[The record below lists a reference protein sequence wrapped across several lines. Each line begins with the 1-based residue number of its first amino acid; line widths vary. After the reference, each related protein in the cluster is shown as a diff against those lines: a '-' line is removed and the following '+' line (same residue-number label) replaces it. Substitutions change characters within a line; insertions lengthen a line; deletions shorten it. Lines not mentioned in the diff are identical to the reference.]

1 MVSEMTETRKWT
13 LGAVLVAVLILV
25 AGWFLLISP
34 KRADVAELQTQT
46 EAQLDENSS
55 LQTEITVLKEQNKDL
70 PEKQAELAAIQTK
83 IPQAPDLAG
92 YVRELQD
99 IGRQSGVAFT
109 SLTPSTPAAIGAAGT
124 APGAGLPP
132 EALAAINVDMVVSG
146 GYFEITKFLNELE
159 TSARYTLVSG
169 YTLSQGEASGEGDA
183 AAADEA
189 KTGPADL
196 TATINARIFLVPSTP
211 EVTDT
216 TSTAPAPAPTTST
229 AP

>member
-1 MVSEMTETRKWT
+1 MTETRKWT

-55 LQTEITVLKEQNKDL
+55 LQTEIAVLKEQNKDL
-70 PEKQAELAAIQTK
+70 PEKQAELAALQTK

-99 IGRQSGVAFT
+99 LGRQSGVAFT
-109 SLTPSTPAAIGAAGT
+109 SLTPAAPVSIGDTAAAVQGAA
-124 APGAGLPP
+124 LPP
-132 EALAAINVDMVVSG
+132 EALAAINVDMVVTG
-146 GYFEITKFLNELE
+146 GYFEITKFMNELE

-169 YTLSQGEASGEGDA
+169 YTIGQVETSVESDP

-189 KTGPADL
+189 TTGPADL
-196 TATINARIFLVPSTP
+196 TATINARIYLVPSTP
-211 EVTDT
+211 EVTDSSST
-216 TSTAPAPAPTTST
+216 TAPAPAPTTST